1 MHHYGLMS
9 SLDIDEKYSR
19 FYAIAKM
26 TISTSNVLNRFKT
39 LNEGK
44 EWHEQIK
51 PFNFIL
57 VGFQVMKDGRK
68 PVKPLS
74 PFSQNP
80 QAIVNEPFIDYETG
94 MRKQGLRYFKPL
106 SKTILQYIDHPESKY
121 DGNIG
126 QLERRHIYVSEI
138 VHIGKEA
145 NNIED
150 EPLDTGSVQV
160 SGNEE
165 KERLR
170 IVEMR
175 QCDAEREGIDRKT
188 RWRMKKESMMIMV
201 HKP

>member
-1 MHHYGLMS
+1 MLHYGLIS

-26 TISTSNVLNRFKT
+26 TISTSHILNRFIS

-44 EWHEQIK
+44 EWCEQIK
-51 PFNFIL
+51 PFNFFH
-57 VGFQVMKDGRK
+57 VGFQVKMDGKK

-74 PFSQNP
+74 PYSKNP
-80 QAIVNEPFIDYETG
+80 QTIVNEPFIDYETG
-94 MRKQGLRYFKPL
+94 MIKQGLQYYKPL

-121 DGNIG
+121 DGDIG
-126 QLERRHIYVSEI
+126 QLERRHIHVSEI

-150 EPLDTGSVQV
+150 EPLEGGNVQDFR
-160 SGNEE
+160 NEE

-175 QCDAEREGIDRKT
+175 QCDAEREGVNRET
-188 RWRMKKESMMIMV
+188 RWRMRKKEYT
-201 HKP
+201 K